1 MTKNRLKFKNVN
13 LEIVNETFL
22 QFSNIAINV
31 WTKKKEVPFFPC
43 LLAEQM
49 AQMTHG

>member
-1 MTKNRLKFKNVN
+1 MKIVLILKNVKF
-13 LEIVNETFL
+13 EIVNGTFL